1 MDQSTY
7 LIVYLKV
14 KLKRLVQ
21 YEVVQLINHT

>member
-7 LIVYLKV
+7 LVVYLKV
-14 KLKRLVQ
+14 KLKKLVQ